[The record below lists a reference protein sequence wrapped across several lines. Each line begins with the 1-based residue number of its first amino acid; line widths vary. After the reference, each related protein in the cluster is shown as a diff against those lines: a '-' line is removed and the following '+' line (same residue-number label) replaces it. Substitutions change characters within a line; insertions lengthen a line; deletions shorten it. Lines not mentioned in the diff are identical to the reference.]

1 MRRSSYVA
9 APLLAS
15 AALVV
20 LIGCKQPMDCPTSV
34 DGSHCAEVTQSR
46 AKTIFAGFGSSF
58 SEHRDEIL
66 FGATFVGVIWVG
78 RSLGE

>member
-1 MRRSSYVA
+1 
-9 APLLAS
+9 
-15 AALVV
+15 
-20 LIGCKQPMDCPTSV
+20 MDCPTSV